1 MPLVLV
7 LPIFEL
13 GPRASEDDPLAG
25 DAPRADLAGVEV
37 LDDVRRDQRG
47 EHEDAD
53 GRVGVVADLVRALLA
68 ARERDDVALAQLLLA
83 LVRAQR
89 RLAAEDDRP
98 FLVRVV
104 GVKWPL
110 LVPRLDLV
118 HARADQLGVGVRAD
132 PGVLEAP
139 ALALFRAIPLVCVEI
154 EDLHAASLVARFG
167 CYRTA
172 GKQLPVPSETTSTV
186 PSTTLMAVSSSIAYA
201 GPDKPAAH
209 RSAAAIVFVGRSG
222 FSTCGKIENS
232 TSPSASSPPSGGVQM
247 TKSSPILGV
256 ITMLPALNPTQTVSS
271 DGKRSANPDSRI
283 QWHRYNESPPFTS
296 RASVSLTR
304 GTQSS
309 SSMLGSAVSSST
321 PRDFQ
326 PNSIIGQRGSCPLMK
341 FHALG
346 GPAMGCPYDAVG
358 MQRALD
364 SAIGLPSRSTSAS
377 WMLVFLMPADVRRN
391 FMPPPWSRCC
401 RRERSSGLRI
411 SIR

>member
-1 MPLVLV
+1 MAPDLLVLV

-53 GRVGVVADLVRALLA
+53 GRVRVVADLVRALLA

-110 LVPRLDLV
+110 LVTRLDLV

-154 EDLHAASLVARFG
+154 EDLHAASLV
-167 CYRTA
+167 
-172 GKQLPVPSETTSTV
+172 
-186 PSTTLMAVSSSIAYA
+186 
-201 GPDKPAAH
+201 
-209 RSAAAIVFVGRSG
+209 VGLCQPGR
-222 FSTCGKIENS
+222 
-232 TSPSASSPPSGGVQM
+232 
-247 TKSSPILGV
+247 KSCAKCPICWDFAEPLTDSNRV
-256 ITMLPALNPTQTVSS
+256 MPLEAL
-271 DGKRSANPDSRI
+271 
-283 QWHRYNESPPFTS
+283 
-296 RASVSLTR
+296 
-304 GTQSS
+304 
-309 SSMLGSAVSSST
+309 
-321 PRDFQ
+321 
-326 PNSIIGQRGSCPLMK
+326 
-341 FHALG
+341 
-346 GPAMGCPYDAVG
+346 
-358 MQRALD
+358 
-364 SAIGLPSRSTSAS
+364 
-377 WMLVFLMPADVRRN
+377 
-391 FMPPPWSRCC
+391 
-401 RRERSSGLRI
+401 
-411 SIR
+411 

>member
-1 MPLVLV
+1 MSCFRRCARTSRRLLVLV

-13 GPRASEDDPLAG
+13 GPRASEDDPVAG

-37 LDDVRRDQRG
+37 LDDVRRYQRG
-47 EHEDAD
+47 EHEHANR
-53 GRVGVVADLVRALLA
+53 RVRVVADLVGAPLA

-110 LVPRLDLV
+110 LVTRLDLV

-172 GKQLPVPSETTSTV
+172 VSSFQCPSETTSTV

-209 RSAAAIVFVGRSG
+209 RSAAAIVFV
-222 FSTCGKIENS
+222 
-232 TSPSASSPPSGGVQM
+232 
-247 TKSSPILGV
+247 
-256 ITMLPALNPTQTVSS
+256 
-271 DGKRSANPDSRI
+271 
-283 QWHRYNESPPFTS
+283 
-296 RASVSLTR
+296 
-304 GTQSS
+304 
-309 SSMLGSAVSSST
+309 
-321 PRDFQ
+321 
-326 PNSIIGQRGSCPLMK
+326 
-341 FHALG
+341 
-346 GPAMGCPYDAVG
+346 
-358 MQRALD
+358 
-364 SAIGLPSRSTSAS
+364 
-377 WMLVFLMPADVRRN
+377 
-391 FMPPPWSRCC
+391 
-401 RRERSSGLRI
+401 
-411 SIR
+411 